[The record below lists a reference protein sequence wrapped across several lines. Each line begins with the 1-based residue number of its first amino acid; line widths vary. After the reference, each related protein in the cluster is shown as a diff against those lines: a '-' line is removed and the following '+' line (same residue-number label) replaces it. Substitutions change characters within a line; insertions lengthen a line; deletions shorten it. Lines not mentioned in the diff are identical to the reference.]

1 MGDGD
6 DVDVDV
12 DVDVDGEISWGSFAE
27 ETRTDVCPQ
36 SETGYCPM
44 ISDRLLSVSLNSE
57 VITINHLIN
66 IDIDININI
75 LPVLQ
80 T

>member
-27 ETRTDVCPQ
+27 GTRTDVCPQ

-44 ISDRLLSVSLNSE
+44 ISDRLLSVSLN
-57 VITINHLIN
+57 
-66 IDIDININI
+66 
-75 LPVLQ
+75 
-80 T
+80 

>member
-6 DVDVDV
+6 DV

-27 ETRTDVCPQ
+27 GTRTDICPQ
-36 SETGYCPM
+36 CETGYCPM

-66 IDIDININI
+66 IDIDINIDI